1 MNARQINLLALTLG
15 ALALAL
21 SLYAALHTGSQAWR
35 LHQRISA
42 SKLAQLNQNQE
53 AVLPSLYLMQA
64 ASHGAAGAALLARLR
79 KDARQARV
87 SLQRAEPRAA
97 DKSDP
102 QKVKIS
108 ARASG
113 RSRDIAAF
121 LYAIEAKPPALIIER
136 ARFDGDKNDQVSI
149 DILVTARVRTL
160 AGTR

>member
-1 MNARQINLLALTLG
+1 MNARQINMFALTFG

-21 SLYAALHTGSQAWR
+21 SLYAALHTGTQALR

-42 SKLAQLNQNQE
+42 GKLAQLSQNQE
-53 AVLPSLYLMQA
+53 TVLPSLYLVQA

-79 KDARQARV
+79 EDARQSRV

-97 DKSDP
+97 DRTDP

-149 DILVTARVRTL
+149 DILVTGRVRFQGG
-160 AGTR
+160 AP